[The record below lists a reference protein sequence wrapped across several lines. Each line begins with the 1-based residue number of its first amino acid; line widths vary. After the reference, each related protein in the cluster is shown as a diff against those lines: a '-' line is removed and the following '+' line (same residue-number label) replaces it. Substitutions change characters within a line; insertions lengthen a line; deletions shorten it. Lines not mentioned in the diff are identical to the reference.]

1 MLEVEGDRRV
11 NKNFQMSVVKILKPA
26 SLKTEFQNG
35 KQSNSEM
42 FVKVFRDRLKT
53 PVIFAS

>member
-1 MLEVEGDRRV
+1 
-11 NKNFQMSVVKILKPA
+11 MSVVKILKPA

-35 KQSNSEM
+35 KQNNSEM